1 MENIPVSEPE
11 SSQTNTEIFANQLE
25 AREVRANSMRH
36 PANTE
41 CRKRELHSQIR
52 SFFHARKPDV
62 ERTHFEPTHLCP
74 RVPSIV
80 PASGTSNGTNI

>member
-52 SFFHARKPDV
+52 SFFHARKPD
-62 ERTHFEPTHLCP
+62 LYWDN
-74 RVPSIV
+74 ID
-80 PASGTSNGTNI
+80 PAYLSVSRQTPPESCAN